1 MIKARPQRRPTKQEL
16 LSFVIADITGGSCSM
31 DEAEHAG
38 NDAWRQL
45 LNWNEALRKSR
56 QNDKQARSR
65 AKKKG
70 VDPPA
75 RQTDAMMLKCYH
87 PIFAPNAHR
96 TLPDGTIVKQRP
108 VPTVLHLAA
117 VAKDELNRSLAGE
130 LASVKSELQGAK
142 SARHDAERESERLA
156 YSKERAEE
164 IAAAALAKATAAKA
178 EAAMAREARLQAE
191 RQAAHVRKEAKAEV
205 LAHNGAM
212 LRLGGQVA
220 SAFKEAGCQA
230 ARAVE
235 LQGQLAAQQKAVA
248 QAQEALA
255 RLKAAAHATAQ
266 EHRAVVA
273 RSEELLQ
280 VKEG

>member
-1 MIKARPQRRPTKQEL
+1 M
-16 LSFVIADITGGSCSM
+16 
-31 DEAEHAG
+31 
-38 NDAWRQL
+38 
-45 LNWNEALRKSR
+45 
-56 QNDKQARSR
+56 
-65 AKKKG
+65 
-70 VDPPA
+70 
-75 RQTDAMMLKCYH
+75 
-87 PIFAPNAHR
+87 
-96 TLPDGTIVKQRP
+96 
-108 VPTVLHLAA
+108 LHLAA
-117 VAKDELNRSLAGE
+117 VAMDELNRSLAGE
-130 LASVKSELQGAK
+130 LATVKSELQGAK

-235 LQGQLAAQQKAVA
+235 LQGQLA
-248 QAQEALA
+248 
-255 RLKAAAHATAQ
+255 
-266 EHRAVVA
+266 
-273 RSEELLQ
+273 LLPLL
-280 VKEG
+280 